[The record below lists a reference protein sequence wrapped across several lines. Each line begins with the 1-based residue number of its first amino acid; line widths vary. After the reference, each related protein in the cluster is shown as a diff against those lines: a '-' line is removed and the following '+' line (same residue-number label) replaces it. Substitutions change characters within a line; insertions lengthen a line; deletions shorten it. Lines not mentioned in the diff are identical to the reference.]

1 MSISLKGYKNLEKI
15 SEGIKI
21 TIYRGERIRDRQAV
35 TIALLP
41 DRDRSPIELKF
52 DDHRLMFPSDS
63 IFGGPIGQLQT
74 ETTENLKQWQQ
85 KLLR

>member
-63 IFGGPIGQLQT
+63 IFGGRSVNFKPKP
-74 ETTENLKQWQQ
+74 LKTSSNGS
-85 KLLR
+85 RSY